1 MPATKRPKP
10 LYKRGQFALYER
22 PGRNLEVVWYD
33 HERQRERS
41 ASAATRDIQQG
52 RLAVDRKFLESE
64 GAHHC
69 PTCGRAWESS
79 GSPLLLSL
87 IADYLLMSTGK
98 AGEKSARTRLGHV
111 VRYINAKNPAM
122 TAAQA
127 DEKFAGAFR
136 KWFGAEKITGGSRGA
151 RERPR
156 ALASIEGALMQLAAA
171 INASPGQQAGFKVIQ
186 QKEVSAS
193 PKYRADVPT
202 IAAMFNY
209 CLRPDDSSV
218 RHWRKPDEI
227 NSLLVTRRIEER
239 ANLLR
244 YLRAAVATWARPDA
258 LYDIRKSQWHS
269 ASGVLDLNPPNRRQT
284 RKHRPKV
291 PVAKQFVPHLE
302 VMPASWLPVAS
313 IRAAWDRMADTIGLP
328 EHGEAGEKLIRRS
341 MATIARGRIGEAQ
354 WQQGKIMLGHVR
366 VDVSDIYA
374 IRDPANLGVALAATE
389 SIIDEVETLAPGA
402 FYRDF
407 TAVAYSPSTANSS

>member
-10 LYKRGQFALYER
+10 IYQRGQFALYER
-22 PGRNLEVVWYD
+22 PGRNLEIVWYD

-41 ASAATRDIQQG
+41 ASAATRDPEQG

-69 PTCGRAWESS
+69 PTCGRAWEAS

-87 IADYLLMSTGK
+87 IADYLLLSTGK

-111 VRYINAKNPAM
+111 VRYINTKNPAM

-127 DEKFAGAFR
+127 DQKFADAFR
-136 KWFGAEKITGGSRGA
+136 KWFGAEKITSGSRGVV
-151 RERPR
+151 ERNR
-156 ALASIEGALMQLAAA
+156 SLSSIEGALMQLAAA
-171 INASPGQQAGFKVIQ
+171 INAMPGQKAGFTVIQ

-193 PKYRADVPT
+193 PQYRADVPT
-202 IAAMFNY
+202 IAAMYNY
-209 CLRPDDSSV
+209 GLRPDDKSV
-218 RHWRKPDEI
+218 RHWRNPDEI
-227 NSLLVTRRIEER
+227 NANLVARRVEER

-258 LYDIRKSQWHS
+258 LYDLRKRQWHS

-291 PVAKQFVPHLE
+291 PVARQFAPHLNDMGD
-302 VMPASWLPVAS
+302 VWLPVAS
-313 IRAAWDRMADTIGLP
+313 IRAAWDRMATTIGLP

-354 WQQGKIMLGHVR
+354 WQQGKMMLGHVR
-366 VDVSDIYA
+366 ADISDIYA
-374 IRDPANLGVALAATE
+374 IRDTANLGLALAATE
-389 SIIDEVETLAPGA
+389 SIIEEVESLAPGA
-402 FYRDF
+402 FCREF
-407 TAVAYSPSTANSS
+407 TAAAGRLTVAA